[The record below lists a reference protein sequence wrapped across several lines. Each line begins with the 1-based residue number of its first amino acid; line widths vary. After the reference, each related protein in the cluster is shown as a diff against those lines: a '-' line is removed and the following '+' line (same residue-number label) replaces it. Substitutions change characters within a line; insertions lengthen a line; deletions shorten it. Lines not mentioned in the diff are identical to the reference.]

1 MIVASAFEAPTL
13 VACLDDIAVVGQ
25 PIEQCGGHLG
35 VAEYARPFTEGQ
47 IGGDDDGGAF
57 IEPADEVEEELT
69 AGLSE
74 WQIAEFVEDD
84 EVHAGQMIGEPAL
97 PSIAALRLKP
107 IDEVDHVMEPATG
120 AGADAVSGDCDGK
133 MGFAG
138 SSSADQHDV
147 ALLGEEGAAGE
158 VIDERL
164 VDWRLLE
171 VEVIEVLR
179 QWQLGN
185 GELVLDR
192 ARLLLA
198 DLSLE

>member
-1 MIVASAFEAPTL
+1 VIVPSAFEAPTL

-138 SSSADQHDV
+138 SRRTSVIMPGARRLKFASSIRSTR
-147 ALLGEEGAAGE
+147 GAAKLLL
-158 VIDERL
+158 RL
-164 VDWRLLE
+164 VASAM
-171 VEVIEVLR
+171 
-179 QWQLGN
+179 
-185 GELVLDR
+185 LVGTTWSSGSGT
-192 ARLLLA
+192 A
-198 DLSLE
+198 LSPCCPPG